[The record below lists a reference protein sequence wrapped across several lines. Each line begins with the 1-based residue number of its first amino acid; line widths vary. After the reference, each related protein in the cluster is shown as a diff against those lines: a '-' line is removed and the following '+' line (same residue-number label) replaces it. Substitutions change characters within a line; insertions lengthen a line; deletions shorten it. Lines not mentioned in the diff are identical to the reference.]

1 MTYIIGLIIGTVLG
15 LTGAGGSVFAVPLLM
30 ALLDLPIQQAIGIS
44 LGAVS
49 ACAFYGVL
57 IRIKSKEILWLPA
70 LVFASIG
77 SIFSPLG
84 NWLNQFIP
92 SFYLLLGFSCL
103 VLIVASRMWI
113 SASRQPDQA
122 KLVRASRISTERH
135 QSALCNTNISKANNG
150 SPFKIGPRCVAG
162 MAAAAAATGILSG
175 LLGVGGGFLIVP
187 TLLFLT
193 GISMTQAVA
202 TSMVIIALVSG
213 SGFISYLTLGNNV
226 PIDILVQVA
235 LGGLVGMT
243 LGIMF
248 SKKIAGPSLQKGFS
262 LLMLLM
268 AAIIIFQGI
277 DA

>member
-1 MTYIIGLIIGTVLG
+1 MTYILGLIIGTVLG

-30 ALLDLPIQQAIGIS
+30 VLLDLPIQQAIGIS

-57 IRIKSKEILWLPA
+57 IRIKSKEIMWLPA

-122 KLVRASRISTERH
+122 NLVRASRVSTERH
-135 QSALCNTNISKANNG
+135 QPALCKTNIGNTNISMATNG

-162 MAAAAAATGILSG
+162 MAAAAAVTGIFSG
-175 LLGVGGGFLIVP
+175 LLGLGGGFLIVP

-193 GISMTQAVA
+193 GTSMTQAVA
-202 TSMVIIALVSG
+202 TSMVIIALASG
-213 SGFISYLTLGNNV
+213 SGFISYLTLGNVV
-226 PIDILVQVA
+226 PINILVQVA
-235 LGGLVGMT
+235 LGGLIGMT

-248 SKKIAGPSLQKGFS
+248 SKNIAGPSLQKGFS
-262 LLMLLM
+262 
-268 AAIIIFQGI
+268 
-277 DA
+277 